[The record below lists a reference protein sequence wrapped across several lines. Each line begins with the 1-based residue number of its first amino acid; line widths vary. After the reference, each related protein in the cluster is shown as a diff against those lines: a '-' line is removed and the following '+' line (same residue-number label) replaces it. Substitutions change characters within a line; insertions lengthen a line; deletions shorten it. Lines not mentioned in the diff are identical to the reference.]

1 MHQTVGRWR
10 SSAVGPLR
18 SFAGIGLQ
26 CSLCAR
32 AVRRGAALR
41 SCPPGRL
48 STQALLASPSGP
60 PPLLHSTRHPTT
72 PLQEP
77 LLLLKAVEH
86 NRGCLRRMPGDRRSE
101 VKEEGRIGLTR
112 SAWAVNR
119 PGGHE
124 RSRSPGSLRSRRPM
138 PVGVDLRMTAKGRK
152 LTSTRQVSSQLAS
165 FDRSATRVIAV
176 CSGASRPSRLARSA
190 ASSALTITDSKKAS
204 TGALRAARAC
214 NEAV

>member
-18 SFAGIGLQ
+18 SFAGGGFE
-26 CSLCAR
+26 CSIFAR
-32 AVRRGAALR
+32 AVRRGAVLR

-48 STQALLASPSGP
+48 STQALLASSSGP

-72 PLQEP
+72 PLWEP
-77 LLLLKAVEH
+77 LLRLKPVEH
-86 NRGCLRRMPGDRRSE
+86 NRGCLRGMPGDRRSE
-101 VKEEGRIGLTR
+101 AKEEGRIGLTR
-112 SAWAVNR
+112 SAWGYAPR
-119 PGGHE
+119 HE
-124 RSRSPGSLRSRRPM
+124 RSRSPGSRRSRRPM
-138 PVGVDLRMTAKGRK
+138 PVGADLRMTAKGRK

-165 FDRSATRVIAV
+165 LDRSATRFIAV
-176 CSGASRPSRLARSA
+176 CSCASRPSRLARSA

-204 TGALRAARAC
+204 TGALSAARAC